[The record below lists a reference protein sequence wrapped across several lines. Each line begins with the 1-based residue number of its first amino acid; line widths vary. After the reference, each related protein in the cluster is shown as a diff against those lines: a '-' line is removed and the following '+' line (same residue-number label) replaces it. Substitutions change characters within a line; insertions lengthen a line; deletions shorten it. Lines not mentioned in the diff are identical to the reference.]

1 MPFSDVFPES
11 TALLVNILNV
21 DSSRLLRIDV
31 PPVATSYL
39 NASLMD
45 EMGDS
50 AP

>member
-1 MPFSDVFPES
+1 MPFSDVFSEP
-11 TALLVNILNV
+11 AFLLNILNV
-21 DSSRLLRIDV
+21 DSSHPLRIDFI
-31 PPVATSYL
+31 PVATSYL